1 MNPTLILIE
10 NAEQAAEV
18 EALQRL
24 VWPGDETEVL
34 PVHILL
40 AAVHHGGLL
49 VGAYQQEAAN
59 NPATLIG
66 FVFGFLGTYPT
77 PDGPRLMH
85 ISQMLGV
92 HPDHRGGNVGFALK
106 RAQWQMVRHQ
116 GLDRIIWTYDPLF
129 SRNAHLNIAKLG
141 AVCNTY
147 LPNYYGEMGDGL
159 NIGLKS
165 DRFKVDWWVNSS
177 RVVRRL
183 GRRKR
188 RQLDMAHYIS
198 AGAAILNPTRI
209 EDDGWAYPQSVDSLP
224 DNTDTPVLMVE
235 IPYDFLALKR
245 ADISLAGA
253 WREHTAPI
261 FQHLFDAGYLVTDF
275 VHLTGSSPRSFYVL
289 SHGEST
295 L

>member
-1 MNPTLILIE
+1 MKPTLIFIE
-10 NAEQAAEV
+10 DAAQAAEV

-40 AAVHHGGLL
+40 AAAQHGGVLI
-49 VGAYQQEAAN
+49 GAYRQDDSN
-59 NPATLIG
+59 TTSTLIG
-66 FVFGFLGTYPT
+66 FVFGFPGIYET

-85 ISQMLGV
+85 VSQMLGV
-92 HPDHRGGNVGFALK
+92 HPDHRSENVGFILK

-116 GLDRIIWTYDPLF
+116 GIDRIIWTFDPLL
-129 SRNAHLNIAKLG
+129 SSNAHLNIAKLG

-147 LPNYYGEMGDGL
+147 LPNYYGVMRDGL
-159 NIGLKS
+159 NVGLSS
-165 DRFKVDWWVNSS
+165 DRFKLDWWVNSP
-177 RVVRRL
+177 RVLRRL

-198 AGAAILNPTRI
+198 AGAVIVNPTRI
-209 EDDGWAYPQSVDSLP
+209 DVDGWVHPQRVDSLP
-224 DNTDTPVLMVE
+224 DTEEKSVLLVE
-235 IPYDFLALKR
+235 IPYNFMALKR
-245 ADISLAGA
+245 ENTTLAKT
-253 WREHTAPI
+253 WREHTHPI
-261 FQHLFDAGYLVTDF
+261 FNHLFEEGYLVTDF
-275 VHLTGSSPRSFYVL
+275 VYLTGKSPRSFYVL